1 MANYILLERV
11 ELNASAA
18 SVTFDNIP
26 QSGYTDLK
34 VVASGRGTR
43 SEVQSNWLVSFNGST
58 TNFTARFLEG
68 TGSGASSGS
77 YARFIGAVPA
87 ANATASTFGNLELYI
102 PNYLSN
108 VYKSYSTDAVTE
120 NNATLAF
127 TNLIAGLWSDTS
139 AINSITISSGSS
151 DNFVANSTFS
161 LYGVADVNTEP
172 VIAPKATG
180 GNIVTN
186 DGTYWIH
193 TFTSS
198 GTFTPLQGLSCD
210 YLVVAGGGGAGGG
223 IGGAGGAGGLRST
236 VTATGGGGSLET
248 ALTLNLSTNYTV
260 TVGSGGAGGNNT
272 TRGVSGSNS
281 VFSTITSTGGGGGGA
296 GQSTDTQDDGLTG
309 GSGGGQ
315 GAFGS
320 ASAENAA
327 GTANQGF
334 QGGSGAV
341 GGNAGGGGGASAVG
355 VNSTTTVAGNGGAGV
370 ATSISSSW
378 W

>member
-1 MANYILLERV
+1 MAGNHVLLETI
-11 ELNASAA
+11 ELTQSAA

-161 LYGVADVNTEP
+161 LYGVADVNTTP
-172 VIAPKATG
+172 VTAPLATG
-180 GNIVTN
+180 GNIVGN
-186 DGTYWIH
+186 DGTYWYH
-193 TFTSS
+193 AFYH
-198 GTFTPLQGLSCD
+198 Q
-210 YLVVAGGGGAGGG
+210 
-223 IGGAGGAGGLRST
+223 
-236 VTATGGGGSLET
+236 ET
-248 ALTLNLSTNYTV
+248 LCHRLA
-260 TVGSGGAGGNNT
+260 
-272 TRGVSGSNS
+272 
-281 VFSTITSTGGGGGGA
+281 
-296 GQSTDTQDDGLTG
+296 
-309 GSGGGQ
+309 
-315 GAFGS
+315 
-320 ASAENAA
+320 
-327 GTANQGF
+327 
-334 QGGSGAV
+334 
-341 GGNAGGGGGASAVG
+341 
-355 VNSTTTVAGNGGAGV
+355 
-370 ATSISSSW
+370 
-378 W
+378 